1 MNEYVD
7 SDLPTGQDILGKIRK
22 LETANSDTLLEI
34 KDWTFDKAEALSY
47 LFQKFI
53 VAFDFKEDPEVFQN
67 RLLKY
72 HNIVS
77 GLIGL
82 SSGMYDRAHKLE
94 ADNLRINQDPA
105 VKKAM
110 TATDKE
116 LHIKGVTAH
125 FRALKISLEE
135 LEKNIEQ
142 RLFSTR
148 VNRR

>member
-1 MNEYVD
+1 M
-7 SDLPTGQDILGKIRK
+7 
-22 LETANSDTLLEI
+22 
-34 KDWTFDKAEALSY
+34 
-47 LFQKFI
+47 
-53 VAFDFKEDPEVFQN
+53 
-67 RLLKY
+67 
-72 HNIVS
+72 
-77 GLIGL
+77 
-82 SSGMYDRAHKLE
+82 
-94 ADNLRINQDPA
+94 
-105 VKKAM
+105 KKAM